1 MERKSK
7 KGKEIRERKRL
18 ERNLDRGEPDKV
30 AERKKM
36 GGEKNPEG
44 KGRGG
49 KEGQTKNSLK
59 TSHLR

>member
-49 KEGQTKNSLK
+49 RKDKLK
-59 TSHLR
+59 TA